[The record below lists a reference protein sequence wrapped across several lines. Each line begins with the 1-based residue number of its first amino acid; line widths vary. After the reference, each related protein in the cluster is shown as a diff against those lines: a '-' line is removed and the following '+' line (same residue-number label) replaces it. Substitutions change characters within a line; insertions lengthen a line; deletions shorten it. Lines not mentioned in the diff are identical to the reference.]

1 MSKSTFTLIALLLAV
16 FSCGIA
22 TAEPVPA
29 ILDTTEKS
37 DTARYLVR
45 IDRAEVTPLNVAETL
60 DVTIQTFGWPYA
72 ACAFKVGTTSKYIDI
87 TAVERGEVIDS
98 CKWEF
103 FRASRVNTE
112 SKELY
117 PRTLWSVVALAKFTA
132 DSSKPPCLGLNREA
146 SFMRLVVTSPPN
158 VEIKDS
164 TASIFFFW
172 EDCRDNTLSDASG
185 ATLLISRQVFDYY
198 ETGKS
203 STARAFP
210 TRNGTPD
217 ACINPQLKR
226 HPERKVEFH
235 NGGLKF
241 VVSPK
246 KSPPVNGSTKTN

>member
-1 MSKSTFTLIALLLAV
+1 MSKSTLTIVVVLGAV
-16 FSCGIA
+16 FLCGIV
-22 TAEPVPA
+22 TGEPVPA
-29 ILDTTEKS
+29 ILDTTGSS
-37 DTARYLVR
+37 DTARYLIR

-87 TAVERGEVIDS
+87 TSIERGDVIDS

-146 SFMRLVVTSPPN
+146 SFMRLVVTSAPN
-158 VEIKDS
+158 FEIKDS

-198 ETGKS
+198 DTGKS
-203 STARAFP
+203 GVARAFP
-210 TRNGTPD
+210 TRSGTPD

-241 VVSPK
+241 VVSAK
-246 KSPPVNGSTKTN
+246 KSPPATGSTKTN

>member
-1 MSKSTFTLIALLLAV
+1 MSKSTFTFVLLSLAI
-16 FSCGIA
+16 SLCGNGGA
-22 TAEPVPA
+22 KPVPA
-29 ILDTTEKS
+29 ILDSTGNS
-37 DTARYLVR
+37 DTARYLIR

-87 TAVERGEVIDS
+87 TAIERGEIIDT

-103 FRASRVNTE
+103 FRATRINTQG
-112 SKELY
+112 KDLY
-117 PRTLWSVVALAKFTA
+117 PHTLWSVVALAKFTA

-146 SFMRLVVTSPPN
+146 SFMRLAVTSAPN

-164 TASIFFFW
+164 AASIFFFW
-172 EDCRDNTLSDASG
+172 EDCRDNTLSDATG

-198 ETGKS
+198 DTGKS

-226 HPERKVEFH
+226 HPQRKVEFH

-241 VVSPK
+241 VVSSK
-246 KSPPVNGSTKTN
+246 KSPPVSGSTKTN